1 MKETIE
7 TISKDVFRKKRT
19 YRNKSEKKKYRRD
32 GSLRRSVKKDVEYSQ
47 TPCCCEYTGDN

>member
-19 YRNKSEKKKYRRD
+19 FRNKSEKKKFRKD

-47 TPCCCEYTGDN
+47 EPCCCEHNGDN